1 MKYYFSIFYLS
12 VYLCLEWTEIIKNG
26 YPDVCI
32 SHIFILMFL
41 PISVYILYCRN
52 HPFISPWFLFFSL
65 VSRSFCS
72 MRTIFP
78 LFCPSTTFSLFNN
91 YSLAVFL
98 RTPFLPIRVFL
109 NLVYFRLDSS
119 LIIPSYPVL
128 MLDLPPYIVT
138 SSRFQSTEP

>member
-1 MKYYFSIFYLS
+1 MFAYHIFSSLCFFPFLYIF
-12 VYLCLEWTEIIKNG
+12 CIAEII
-26 YPDVCI
+26 
-32 SHIFILMFL
+32 L
-41 PISVYILYCRN
+41 LYL
-52 HPFISPWFLFFSL
+52 HGFYFFSL